1 MTRRGFCVTV
11 FPMIFQRIVEIRKN
25 IQEICVRT
33 RRDAQDIKIIAV
45 TKYTDIRSAREAIE
59 AGIEDIGENR
69 VQDAAEKFQAL
80 QSQGLSFRRHMIG
93 HLQTNKV
100 KQAVELFDMIQSVDS
115 LKVAREIDKHAAKL
129 KKIMDVLV
137 QVNSSAEEQKSGVSP
152 EDALRL
158 LNDISVFEHIRV
170 RGLMT
175 IGPLT
180 EDRAQIGK
188 CFQKMNGLFKEA
200 KECFKEHPRM
210 CFDELSMGMTQDY
223 DLAVEHGATMV
234 RIGSAIFQRSKE

>member
-1 MTRRGFCVTV
+1 LTHCGFCVTV
-11 FPMIFQRIVEIRKN
+11 FPMIFQRIDEIRKN

-33 RRDAQDIKIIAV
+33 GRDPKGIRIIAV
-45 TKYTDIRSAREAIE
+45 TKYTHVENIRQAIE

-80 QSQGLSFRRHMIG
+80 RSQGVSFRRHMIG

-115 LKVAREIDKHAAKL
+115 LKVAREIDKHAANL
-129 KKIMDVLV
+129 KKIMDVLI
-137 QVNSSAEEQKSGVSP
+137 QVNSSEEEQKSGAAP
-152 EDALRL
+152 REALRL

-180 EDRAQIGK
+180 EDRSRISE
-188 CFQKMNGLFKEA
+188 CFGGTRALLKEA
-200 KECFKEHPRM
+200 QERFKGHPRM
-210 CFDELSMGMTQDY
+210 SFQELSMGMTQDY
-223 DLAVEHGATMV
+223 DLAVEQGSTMV
-234 RIGSAIFQRSKE
+234 RIGSAIFA

>member
-1 MTRRGFCVTV
+1 MTHRGFCVTV
-11 FPMIFQRIVEIRKN
+11 IPMIFQRISKIRKN
-25 IQEICVRT
+25 IQEICARTVR
-33 RRDAQDIKIIAV
+33 DVQDVKIIAV
-45 TKYTDIRSAREAIE
+45 TKYTDIQSMREAIQ
-59 AGIEDIGENR
+59 AGIEDVGENR
-69 VQDAAEKFQAL
+69 VQDAVEKFQAL
-80 QSQGLSFRRHMIG
+80 DADGLLFRRHMIG

-115 LKVAREIDKHAAKL
+115 LKVAREIDKQAAKAE
-129 KKIMDVLV
+129 KVMDVLI

-158 LNDISVFEHIRV
+158 LNDISVFEHLRV

-180 EDRAQIGK
+180 DDRAQIEK
-188 CFQKMNGLFKEA
+188 CFQKMHDLFKEA
-200 KECFKEHPRM
+200 KECFKDYPRM

>member
-1 MTRRGFCVTV
+1 
-11 FPMIFQRIVEIRKN
+11 MIFQRISQIRKN
-25 IQEICVRT
+25 IQEICAKT
-33 RRDAQDIKIIAV
+33 SRDAQSVKIIAV
-45 TKYTDIRSAREAIE
+45 TKYTDIRSMREAIE

-69 VQDAAEKFQAL
+69 VQEAAEKFQAL
-80 QSQGLSFRRHMIG
+80 AADGLLFRRHMIG

-100 KQAVELFDMIQSVDS
+100 KQAVELFDIIQSVDS
-115 LKVAREIDKHAAKL
+115 LKVAREIDKHTAKVN
-129 KKIMDVLV
+129 KIMDVLV

-158 LNDISVFEHIRV
+158 LNDISVLEYIRI

-180 EDRAQIGK
+180 EDRGRIEK
-188 CFQKMNGLFKEA
+188 CFQKMHGFFKEA
-200 KECFKEHPRM
+200 KECFKDHPRM

-223 DLAVEHGATMV
+223 DLAVENGATMV
-234 RIGSAIFQRSKE
+234 RIGSAIFS

>member
-1 MTRRGFCVTV
+1 MTHCGFCVTV
-11 FPMIFQRIVEIRKN
+11 FPMIFQRIDEIRKN

-33 RRDAQDIKIIAV
+33 GRDPKGIRIIAV
-45 TKYTDIRSAREAIE
+45 TKYTHVENIRQAIE

-80 QSQGLSFRRHMIG
+80 RSQGVSFRRHMIG

-115 LKVAREIDKHAAKL
+115 LKVAREIDKHAANL
-129 KKIMDVLV
+129 KKIMDVLI
-137 QVNSSAEEQKSGVSP
+137 QVNSSEEEQKSGAAP
-152 EDALRL
+152 REALRL

-180 EDRAQIGK
+180 EDRSRISE
-188 CFQKMNGLFKEA
+188 CFGGTRALLKEA
-200 KECFKEHPRM
+200 QERFKGHPRM
-210 CFDELSMGMTQDY
+210 SFQELSMGMTQDY
-223 DLAVEHGATMV
+223 DLAVEQGSTMV
-234 RIGSAIFQRSKE
+234 RIGSAIFA

>member
-1 MTRRGFCVTV
+1 
-11 FPMIFQRIVEIRKN
+11 MIFQRIDEIRKN

-33 RRDAQDIKIIAV
+33 GRDPKGIRIIAV
-45 TKYTDIRSAREAIE
+45 TKYTHVENIRQAIE

-80 QSQGLSFRRHMIG
+80 RSQGVSFRRHMIG

-115 LKVAREIDKHAAKL
+115 LKVAREIDKHAANL
-129 KKIMDVLV
+129 KKIMDVLI
-137 QVNSSAEEQKSGVSP
+137 QVNSSEEEQKSGAAP
-152 EDALRL
+152 REALRL

-180 EDRAQIGK
+180 EDRSRISE
-188 CFQKMNGLFKEA
+188 CFGGTRALLKEA
-200 KECFKEHPRM
+200 QERFKGHPRM
-210 CFDELSMGMTQDY
+210 SFQELSMGMTQDY
-223 DLAVEHGATMV
+223 DLAVEQGSTMV
-234 RIGSAIFQRSKE
+234 RIGSAIFA